1 MHVCWLNLSVML
13 ESYNLKTGNTKMK
26 LYHSTDYTLRWRE
39 MSRNAEKW
47 REMESYGETEKI
59 KQFSRFSLIHKTKNP

>member
-1 MHVCWLNLSVML
+1 MHVCWLNLSVMF
-13 ESYNLKTGNTKMK
+13 ESYNLKTSNTKMK

-39 MSRNAEKW
+39 MERN
-47 REMESYGETEKI
+47 GETEKI